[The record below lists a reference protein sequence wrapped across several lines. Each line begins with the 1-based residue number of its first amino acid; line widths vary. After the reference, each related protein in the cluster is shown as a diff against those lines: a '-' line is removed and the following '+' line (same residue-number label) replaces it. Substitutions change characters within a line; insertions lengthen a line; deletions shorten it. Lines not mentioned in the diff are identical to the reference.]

1 MILGVLQGN
10 PQANLDFLIN
20 SINKL
25 QVIKTSRLVNL
36 RLLVSLNRVKY
47 SKFNLKVLKAFI
59 ELLSIVHK
67 SDQVE
72 INEWEGVLSHIRKN
86 QSKIL
91 TDISN
96 ISEMVEKENFDKQDI
111 WQSRKT
117 HFGETP
123 TEALLFKY

>member
-111 WQSRKT
+111 WQSRKA